1 MPSIGISGSW
11 RIGMT
16 DVSGAGGTVLE
27 IDRAITLGDVAA
39 VAYEHR
45 PVRLTAAALGRIGH
59 ARDTVDQ
66 LLRRNW
72 PVYGLTTGVGAL
84 KRVPVAADAQ
94 SEFNRRLLLSHRT
107 GTGPDVDNSIIR
119 ATLLAQVAG
128 FAQGHAGVSETLAE
142 LIVAALN
149 ADLRPRARTTGSLG
163 QSDLGTMADIAE
175 ALTGWG
181 EWASELNRLGL
192 EPWRPDAKES
202 LAFVNSNAFSLGS
215 AALAVSQVASLL
227 DCFDQAAALTFEGM
241 LGNVQALDPDVAIAR
256 PIPGLAE
263 AVQRLRRLLEGG
275 DLLSGSLH
283 RQLQDPLTM
292 RVVPQTHGAARVAL
306 ASTTELVEAEL
317 GSSHDNPCITDDGRA
332 LSNGNFDSTPYGIAL
347 DHLRLAI
354 AHVATASCERS
365 QKLVHSA
372 FSGLPT
378 GLRHDDGSSSDGLA
392 IVVYGA
398 AAAAAEVRMLAMPV
412 SLETPT
418 TSVAEG
424 IEDRIIPTPVA
435 ARRLD
440 QQIQLAL
447 HVAATELYAAAQA
460 VDLRD
465 RVDQLGDGTRALHEL
480 VRRFAP
486 STMDGEPPMA
496 DLSHLATAMMRANG
510 HAGSAASRL
519 HHPSKT

>member
-1 MPSIGISGSW
+1 MI
-11 RIGMT
+11 
-16 DVSGAGGTVLE
+16 DV
-27 IDRAITLGDVAA
+27 DRALSLEEVAA

-45 PVRLTAAALGRIGH
+45 PVRLSAPARARIEQ
-59 ARDTVDQ
+59 ARQSVDR
-66 LLRRNW
+66 LLSRNR

-84 KRVPVAADAQ
+84 KRVAVSVDAQ
-94 SEFNRRLLLSHRT
+94 PEFNWRLLLSHRT
-107 GTGPDVDNSIIR
+107 GTGPAVDDSIVR

-128 FAQGHAGVSETLAE
+128 FAQGHAGVSLGLAE

-149 ADLRPRARTTGSLG
+149 AGLRPQARTTGSLG
-163 QSDLGTMADIAE
+163 QSDLGPLADIAE

-181 EWASELNRLGL
+181 DWAAELDRLGL
-192 EPWRPDAKES
+192 EPWRPDAKEA
-202 LAFVNSNAFSLGS
+202 LAFVNSNAFSIGS
-215 AALAVSQVASLL
+215 AALAVAQVGALL

-241 LGNVQALDPDVAIAR
+241 LGNVQALDPAVAVAR

-263 AVQRLRRLLEGG
+263 SIGRLRALLDGG
-275 DLLSGSLH
+275 TLLSGELH

-292 RVVPQTHGAARVAL
+292 RVVPQTHGAARIAL
-306 ASTTELVEAEL
+306 GYAENIIEAEI

-354 AHVATASCERS
+354 AHVVTASCERS

-378 GLRHDDGSSSDGLA
+378 GLRHDDSSTSDGLA

-398 AAAAAEVRMLAMPV
+398 AAAAAEVRMLAMPAT
-412 SLETPT
+412 LEAST

-435 ARRLD
+435 ARKLD
-440 QQIQLAL
+440 HQIQLSAY
-447 HVAATELYAAAQA
+447 VAATELYTAAQA
-460 VDLRD
+460 VDLRG
-465 RVDQLGDGTRALHEL
+465 RAEQLGSGTSALHQL
-480 VRRFAP
+480 VRGFAGV
-486 STMDGEPPMA
+486 TGDGEPPLA
-496 DLSHLATAMMRANG
+496 DLGPLAAAMMARARG
-510 HAGSAASRL
+510 GSVS
-519 HHPSKT
+519 